1 MGRLLRIVGKNQEAP
16 WFRMHFGPLHGPG
29 QKSASGHVSA
39 HRALQRAMPGMG
51 VTYAKSLY
59 IICVKKFL

>member
-39 HRALQRAMPGMG
+39 HRALQRKMPGMD
-51 VTYAKSLY
+51 VIYLAKSN
-59 IICVKKFL
+59 IIMF